1 MQQMLAEFRERA
13 RREPGLFNDIGD
25 NRRHGAPDVGL
36 AAGPCKSF
44 K

>member
-25 NRRHGAPDVGL
+25 DRRHVAPDVGL
-36 AAGPCKSF
+36 AAEPRKAS
-44 K
+44 